1 MLLLNSSVVGI
12 CIRGGLGL
20 DSARHLLTELTPIRI
35 LRHLVLLSLAT
46 FLVELGV
53 LVPCAL

>member
-1 MLLLNSSVVGI
+1 MLLLNSSVVGVS
-12 CIRGGLGL
+12 IRGRLRLNG
-20 DSARHLLTELTPIRI
+20 ARHLLAKLTSIGI

-53 LVPCAL
+53 LVPCTL